1 MHVTPMAIASYRAT
15 HAATR
20 YCEELE
26 MQSARIS
33 PGRPCSALAL
43 TTRDDDGRSPSTA
56 GGVGKEGARFLSFL
70 KLFKMV
76 INSDPTD
83 LLSLKM
89 TFNFLHTFRSWLR
102 LL

>member
-43 TTRDDDGRSPSTA
+43 TTFGTMTDGALQLPV
-56 GGVGKEGARFLSFL
+56 GVGKEGA
-70 KLFKMV
+70 V
-76 INSDPTD
+76 IYHGQFQHLVSV
-83 LLSLKM
+83 
-89 TFNFLHTFRSWLR
+89 
-102 LL
+102 